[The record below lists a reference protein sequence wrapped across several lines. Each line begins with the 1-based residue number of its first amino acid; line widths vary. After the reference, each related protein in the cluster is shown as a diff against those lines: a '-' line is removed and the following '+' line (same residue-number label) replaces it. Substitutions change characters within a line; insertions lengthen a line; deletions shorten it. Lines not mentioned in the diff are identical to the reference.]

1 MGRREKASAEKIRN
15 GAGEEASSLSGE
27 SSSTHQGARKRGVGC
42 VGGTDGEDPKMA
54 SGGGSGLQ
62 GAPNV
67 DWCDQARVWSHA
79 AATTSPRCAFKW
91 FAHHLTA
98 RSSLRANPPSKSTV
112 KAQFFGEQ
120 AARVSRQATRYAL
133 YCEATD
139 NIDSSIKFQKFRSAS
154 PSFSKDGCTNRVKSV
169 LRLAQR
175 QNKLT
180 LQFSTHR

>member
-1 MGRREKASAEKIRN
+1 M
-15 GAGEEASSLSGE
+15 SGTE
-27 SSSTHQGARKRGVGC
+27 IINLVYFVHWELK
-42 VGGTDGEDPKMA
+42 GGTFVMGSKPHTLRAGGLESCRHRRMA
-54 SGGGSGLQ
+54 LVINI
-62 GAPNV
+62 A
-67 DWCDQARVWSHA
+67 
-79 AATTSPRCAFKW
+79 
-91 FAHHLTA
+91 TA
-98 RSSLRANPPSKSTV
+98 RSPLRANPPSKSTV